1 MIKDTHEIYEELA
14 IGSEVLSVELQ
25 IELTKRITK
34 LDEMT
39 RSNQVNQDIYQ
50 LAKEIQSLSTRL
62 RWTLHYEMTKHK

>member
-1 MIKDTHEIYEELA
+1 MKDIEEIYEELA

-39 RSNQVNQDIYQ
+39 RSNQVTHDIYQ
-50 LAKEIQSLSTRL
+50 LAKEIQILSTRL
-62 RWTLHYEMTKHK
+62 RFTLHYEMTKQK